1 MAMFPRPSH
10 LSVYQLQEL
19 RYFLHVLIYVA
30 IRGLWEVSQLFC
42 IIQKAIFQ
50 HYRRYI
56 AKYSHILSNINFR
69 DSLVFLLLRT
79 CLVQSMLSLKFTI
92 EAFRLD
98 TDE

>member
-50 HYRRYI
+50 HYRRCI
-56 AKYSHILSNINFR
+56 AK
-69 DSLVFLLLRT
+69 
-79 CLVQSMLSLKFTI
+79 
-92 EAFRLD
+92 
-98 TDE
+98 